1 MTLRQFALLTVAYVV
16 VCLLSLW
23 VASKILP

>member
-1 MTLRQFALLTVAYVV
+1 MTLHQFVLLTVAYVV

-23 VASKILP
+23 AASRILP

>member
-1 MTLRQFALLTVAYVV
+1 MSLNEFGVLAVAYVV

-23 VASKILP
+23 VASRILP